1 LYEVLMVQQMKE
13 DPWNLSREKHIDDPA
28 LDKKYI

>member
-1 LYEVLMVQQMKE
+1 MVQQMKE
-13 DPWNLSREKHIDDPA
+13 DPWNISREKHIDDPA